1 MYSLTIKNK
10 YGDSVMLT
18 QRNDIS
24 IEFVDG
30 LNPPESTINLSENA
44 LFDGARFNSK
54 KVQVRY
60 IDIGFVFRYFV
71 EKTRIDLYR
80 YIKTGEWIE
89 LNYANGTRNV
99 KIDAYVQSFNIN
111 YFANPQNATINLV
124 CPQPYFQDANEI
136 IFSINSIVNN
146 FIFPFSIEEQG
157 IPFGYYETVKEFNVF
172 NAGDVKTGMKI
183 TMLCNG
189 TVENPR
195 IFNRLTREM
204 IGVNYEFIQGDELIF
219 STHNGKKTITL
230 IRNATEIN
238 LFNYQMDNLTWLQ
251 LEADDN
257 VFVYEADNGTD
268 VYLDVYV
275 EYTNLYEGV

>member
-10 YGDSVMLT
+10 YGDSVVLT

-60 IDIGFVFRYFV
+60 IDIGFVFRCFV
-71 EKTRIDLYR
+71 EKTRIDLYG

-251 LEADDN
+251 LEPNDN